1 MVADRRLPSTPGPAT
16 SKRLGI
22 FQGGQGGADR
32 VVSDRRGGGGRRG
45 GGHGPVSWRGDILEH
60 GGVRKRRG
68 ASEPMR
74 RAVAL
79 VRRSLREFPQQFW
92 LLTAGILVYVVGVD
106 MCYPFETL
114 FLHGS
119 LHISMG
125 LVGLILGLT
134 GLLGLPFQIAGGAF
148 ADRFGR
154 RGVLALSVC
163 GSATLYVGLAFS
175 HSLLQVVIVV
185 MIEAAFGWSMFLTAT
200 NAMVADLT
208 SEGRRA
214 EGFSIVRTAIN
225 VSMVGGP
232 LIALAF
238 LGPHP
243 DFRLLFAV
251 GGGIGLVFVA
261 IILGAVRETRPRRL
275 CTARPAAAMHRYCT
289 TGAFWPCAQ
298 SLCCPLRV
306 RPDRLDVPG
315 GHGAGARHRRRPVGA
330 SAPGVRGRSERA
342 AVPVVRLTRRWDPLL
357 LLAGASA
364 LLGLGLGLAPLLPW
378 GWPSVALILLVSL
391 GVVVLIPV
399 ASAVVAG
406 FAPVALRGRY
416 MGAWTIVYLGGYA
429 LGPLCGGYAIDLLGA
444 RRAFLVVAV
453 AGLAGALGF
462 ALLRLGRGP
471 RQSSG
476 RAGHAPRPARDLARR
491 LPQAARRRVVARR
504 AQDQRQW
511 FRTHPGAVT

>member
-1 MVADRRLPSTPGPAT
+1 MRRLVA
-16 SKRLGI
+16 
-22 FQGGQGGADR
+22 
-32 VVSDRRGGGGRRG
+32 
-45 GGHGPVSWRGDILEH
+45 
-60 GGVRKRRG
+60 
-68 ASEPMR
+68 
-74 RAVAL
+74 RAP
-79 VRRSLREFPQQFW
+79 RSLREFPPQFW

-125 LVGLILGLT
+125 TIGLILGVT

-154 RGVLALSVC
+154 RGVLSLSVC
-163 GSATLYVGLAFS
+163 GSAILYVGLAFS

-200 NAMVADLT
+200 NAMVTDLT
-208 SEGRRA
+208 GEGRRA

-238 LGPHP
+238 LGKHP

-251 GGGIGLVFVA
+251 GGGVGLVFVA
-261 IILGAVRETRPRRL
+261 IILGAVHETK
-275 CTARPAAAMHRYCT
+275 PAAAGHSPAAAGYAHILRDRRFLT
-289 TGAFWPCAQ
+289 LCAVA
-298 SLCCPLRV
+298 LLPLYGFGQIV
-306 RPDRLDVPG
+306 STFPVAMQQAHGIAAGQWAGQWARLLLVY
-315 GHGAGARHRRRPVGA
+315 AVGL
-330 SAPGVRGRSERA
+330 SVLQY
-342 AVPVVRLTRRWDPLL
+342 PVVRLTRRWDPLL

-364 LLGLGLGLAPLLPW
+364 LIGLGLGLSPLLPW

-399 ASAVVAG
+399 ASAIIAG

-462 ALLRLGRGP
+462 ALLRFGRDF
-471 RQSSG
+471 
-476 RAGHAPRPARDLARR
+476 RDL
-491 LPQAARRRVVARR
+491 
-504 AQDQRQW
+504 
-511 FRTHPGAVT
+511 PGAPATRREPPETSFEGSLKPPVVGS

>member
-1 MVADRRLPSTPGPAT
+1 
-16 SKRLGI
+16 
-22 FQGGQGGADR
+22 
-32 VVSDRRGGGGRRG
+32 
-45 GGHGPVSWRGDILEH
+45 
-60 GGVRKRRG
+60 
-68 ASEPMR
+68 MR
-74 RAVAL
+74 RPV
-79 VRRSLREFPQQFW
+79 VRAPHGLREFPPQFW
-92 LLTAGILVYVVGVD
+92 LLTAGILAYVVGVD

-125 LVGLILGLT
+125 LVGLILGVT

-175 HSLLQVVIVV
+175 HSLLQVVVVV

-200 NAMVADLT
+200 NAMITDLT

-225 VSMVGGP
+225 ASMVGGP

-238 LGPHP
+238 LGTHP

-251 GGGIGLVFVA
+251 GGGVGLVFVA
-261 IILGAVRETRPRRL
+261 IILGAVHETK
-275 CTARPAAAMHRYCT
+275 PAAAGHSPAAAGY
-289 TGAFWPCAQ
+289 AQ
-298 SLCCPLRV
+298 ILRDRRFLAVCGVALLPLYGFGQILSTFPV
-306 RPDRLDVPG
+306 AMEQAHGIAAGQWARLLLIYAIGLSVLQY
-315 GHGAGARHRRRPVGA
+315 
-330 SAPGVRGRSERA
+330 
-342 AVPVVRLTRRWDPLL
+342 PVVRLTHSWDPLL

-364 LLGLGLGLAPLLPW
+364 LIGLGLGLSPLLPW

-399 ASAVVAG
+399 ASAIVAG

-444 RRAFLVVAV
+444 RRAFLVVTV

-462 ALLRLGRGP
+462 ALLRLGRG
-471 RQSSG
+471 
-476 RAGHAPRPARDLARR
+476 
-491 LPQAARRRVVARR
+491 
-504 AQDQRQW
+504 
-511 FRTHPGAVT
+511 FRGLPGAPATRREPPETSLEGSLKPPVVGS

>member
-1 MVADRRLPSTPGPAT
+1 MRARGVA
-16 SKRLGI
+16 
-22 FQGGQGGADR
+22 GAAIYSR
-32 VVSDRRGGGGRRG
+32 
-45 GGHGPVSWRGDILEH
+45 SWWRAH
-60 GGVRKRRG
+60 AKG
-68 ASEPMR
+68 AGEP
-74 RAVAL
+74 
-79 VRRSLREFPQQFW
+79 VRRPVAHAPHSLRELPPQFW
-92 LLTAGILVYVVGVD
+92 LLTGGILVYVVGVD

-154 RGVLALSVC
+154 RGMLALSVC
-163 GSATLYVGLAFS
+163 GSATLYIGLALS

-200 NAMVADLT
+200 NAMVTDLT
-208 SEGRRA
+208 SAGRRA

-225 VSMVGGP
+225 ASMVGGP

-238 LGPHP
+238 LGTHP

-251 GGGIGLVFVA
+251 GGGVGLVFVV
-261 IILGAVRETRPRRL
+261 IILGAIRETRP
-275 CTARPAAAMHRYCT
+275 AAAGHSPAAAGY
-289 TGAFWPCAQ
+289 AQ
-298 SLCCPLRV
+298 ILHDRRFLALCGVALLPLYGFGQIV
-306 RPDRLDVPG
+306 STFPVAMEQAHGIAAGQWARLLLVYALG
-315 GHGAGARHRRRPVGA
+315 LSVLQY
-330 SAPGVRGRSERA
+330 
-342 AVPVVRLTRRWDPLL
+342 PVVRLTRRWDPLL

-364 LLGLGLGLAPLLPW
+364 LIGVGLGLSPLLPW
-378 GWPSVALILLVSL
+378 GWASVALILLVSL

-399 ASAVVAG
+399 ASAIVAA

-429 LGPLCGGYAIDLLGA
+429 LGPLCGGYAIDLLGP

-471 RQSSG
+471 AD
-476 RAGHAPRPARDLARR
+476 RASAP
-491 LPQAARRRVVARR
+491 AAHPESPETSLEGSLKPPVV
-504 AQDQRQW
+504 
-511 FRTHPGAVT
+511 GS